1 MYTDE
6 FLKGDELKK
15 IALYIP
21 SMNGG
26 GAERVMLALA
36 NGLAEKDI
44 LIDLLLNKVDGPY
57 LKDVSE
63 KVNIVSLDSSRALR
77 SILPLAKYLRKE
89 KPDAILSAMNYVN
102 IITVLAQLA
111 SGSNT
116 KVVLS
121 EHGNLTESKKNF
133 GLFKSLIITS
143 LMRWA
148 YKRADAI
155 VAVSDGVAD
164 ALSNELKINRNKIT
178 TIYNPIFSEALV
190 ERSKELI
197 LHPWAKKSALPLILG
212 VGRLN
217 PYKDFKTLIHA
228 FKQVLEKKDCNLII
242 LGEGELR
249 VELEKLINSLHL
261 DDNVQL
267 PGFVDNPYAWMS
279 HADLFVLSSISEGFG
294 NVIVEAMACGTPVVS
309 TDCPSGPTE
318 ILEGGLWGDLVS
330 PGNPDL
336 LAKAIIHSLD
346 NPVQKD
352 VKTRAKF
359 FSVDNAVDQYFNIF
373 KL

>member
-1 MYTDE
+1 M
-6 FLKGDELKK
+6 KK
-15 IALYIP
+15 VALYIP

-44 LIDLLLNKVDGPY
+44 LVDLVLNKVEGSY
-57 LKDVSE
+57 LKHASS
-63 KVNIVSLDSSRALR
+63 KVNVVNLNTSRVINGIV
-77 SILPLAKYLRKE
+77 PLAKYLSKE
-89 KPDAILSAMNYVN
+89 KPDVILSAMNYVN
-102 IITVLAQLA
+102 IATVLAQLI
-111 SGSNT
+111 SRSKT

-121 EHGNLTESKKNF
+121 EHGNLTESKKNLSKIK
-133 GLFKSLIITS
+133 GAVITS
-143 LMRWA
+143 LMRWT
-148 YKRADAI
+148 YRKADCI
-155 VAVSDGVAD
+155 VAVSNGVAD
-164 ALSNELKINRNKIT
+164 ALSNELKINRSKIT

-190 ERSKELI
+190 ERSKESI
-197 LHPWAKKSALPLILG
+197 SHAWAKKSAPPLILG
-212 VGRLN
+212 VGRLTLQ
-217 PYKDFKTLIHA
+217 KDFKTLIHA
-228 FKQVLEKKDCNLII
+228 FKQVREKNNCNLII

-249 VELEKLINSLHL
+249 VELEQLINSLDL
-261 DDNVQL
+261 NDNAKL
-267 PGFVDNPYAWMS
+267 LGFVDNPYAWMS
-279 HADLFVLSSISEGFG
+279 HADLFVLSSIYEGFG

-352 VKTRAKF
+352 VKTRAEF